1 MKYYIVVSSAG
12 DTKVVVLPANWDNG
26 SLNVCLSRLKT
37 DAQGEFRGGVKI
49 FTKINQDEYRK
60 VTGLSYLSS
69 NYASHPNFFRG
80 DVLPEDW
87 REQAIAVLTSGGW
100 IDLLGWEDDL
110 AKLVDEQIDSA
121 QMFDL
126 MQAHMTGLDPVLELE
141 AYDRWLYGE
150 ALAAQRKETEQS
162 VSKEEQSVFTF
173 LVDCQYKVWERHTV
187 TVNADTYKE
196 AKQRVI
202 NLAKNHPVSMDDGEP
217 RLEMTFET
225 LCETEELIEPENGK
239 EATVQVMNYAP
250 FNERKVLYENAK

>member
-1 MKYYIVVSSAG
+1 MPSWW
-12 DTKVVVLPANWDNG
+12 TN
-26 SLNVCLSRLKT
+26 RLI
-37 DAQGEFRGGVKI
+37 Q
-49 FTKINQDEYRK
+49 
-60 VTGLSYLSS
+60 
-69 NYASHPNFFRG
+69 P
-80 DVLPEDW
+80 
-87 REQAIAVLTSGGW
+87 
-100 IDLLGWEDDL
+100 
-110 AKLVDEQIDSA
+110 
-121 QMFDL
+121 QMFAL

-187 TVNADTYKE
+187 TVNADTYEE

-217 RLEMTFET
+217 GLEMTFET
-225 LCETEELIEPENGK
+225 LYETEELIEPENGK

-250 FNERKVLYENAK
+250 FSERKVLYENAK

>member
-37 DAQGEFRGGVKI
+37 DAQGEFRGGMKI
-49 FTKINQDEYRK
+49 FTEINQDEYRK
-60 VTGLSYLSS
+60 VTGDSYLSS

-80 DVLPEDW
+80 DILPEDW
-87 REQAIAVLTSGGW
+87 REQAMAVLTSGGW
-100 IDLLGWEDDL
+100 IDQPSWWTNRLI
-110 AKLVDEQIDSA
+110 QP

-187 TVNADTYKE
+187 TVNADTYEE

-217 RLEMTFET
+217 GLEMTFET
-225 LCETEELIEPENGK
+225 LYETEELIEPENGK

-250 FNERKVLYENAK
+250 FSERKVLYENAK